1 MLLALHI
8 ATNKKHLC
16 IKYIGAYLFVN
27 VAMIARC
34 IEVHLTSM
42 RIMRIFS
49 RGGESTSSSV
59 DLTPEFG
66 NFNHLSP
73 SIFFYIQAHLL
84 L

>member
-1 MLLALHI
+1 PSVMLLALHI

-49 RGGESTSSSV
+49 RGGESTSSGGG
-59 DLTPEFG
+59 L
-66 NFNHLSP
+66 
-73 SIFFYIQAHLL
+73 
-84 L
+84 